1 MVASLLW
8 LTLGV
13 LSPAPAPAPAP
24 VPAPVSSE
32 LADPFAPSMA
42 QPRIPP
48 GRVES
53 SNPPLL
59 SPFAPRYLDVKA
71 PARQSVRS
79 PFEGHERA

>member
-1 MVASLLW
+1 MLC

-13 LSPAPAPAPAP
+13 LSPAPTPAPAPA
-24 VPAPVSSE
+24 PAPVSSE
-32 LADPFAPSMA
+32 LADPFAPSGA

-59 SPFAPRYLDVKA
+59 SPFAPRYLDLKA
-71 PARQSVRS
+71 PNRETVRS
-79 PFEGHERA
+79 PFEHA

>member
-1 MVASLLW
+1 MVASMLW

-13 LSPAPAPAPAP
+13 LSSAPSPA
-24 VPAPVSSE
+24 PAPVSSE

-53 SNPPLL
+53 ANPPLL
-59 SPFAPRYLDVKA
+59 APFAPRYRDLKA
-71 PARQSVRS
+71 PKRDSVRS
-79 PFEGHERA
+79 PFESTERA